1 MSSRTKKKK
10 EVIFP
15 LLQKAVEHVDDDHWK
30 TLFDNLSKGNAPKR
44 ISVDATSVK
53 FFSKK
58 DGFSYNYSYQ
68 EPVEIANQLKILIGK
83 ALCLYSKKDL
93 KQQQELKQGE
103 SSEFQTVCQLDDWK
117 KVKNKRMKD
126 LPITNFVVNKQ
137 KELNL
142 SWMLA
147 RLLYNTINSAFYD
160 YHTHKSS
167 DVIME
172 NGNIISIRDIIVD
185 TENSLV
191 YNGRIYEV
199 NEDGVLNLRDD
210 LPDET
215 YVVKKKNLSNEW
227 NKYVNILYKRF
238 DRPIGISNEDETVQN
253 KDEEHLPQEE
263 EDEDEED

>member
-1 MSSRTKKKK
+1 
-10 EVIFP
+10 
-15 LLQKAVEHVDDDHWK
+15 
-30 TLFDNLSKGNAPKR
+30 
-44 ISVDATSVK
+44 
-53 FFSKK
+53 
-58 DGFSYNYSYQ
+58 
-68 EPVEIANQLKILIGK
+68 
-83 ALCLYSKKDL
+83 
-93 KQQQELKQGE
+93 
-103 SSEFQTVCQLDDWK
+103 
-117 KVKNKRMKD
+117 
-126 LPITNFVVNKQ
+126 
-137 KELNL
+137 
-142 SWMLA
+142 
-147 RLLYNTINSAFYD
+147 
-160 YHTHKSS
+160 
-167 DVIME
+167 ME